1 LTKFPL
7 SNELIIEA
15 RWIDEGSRI
24 DLKWESVKFFIN
36 IFKSI
41 FQQLPADKLYDE
53 SCDYHTLPG
62 ECFGDVLKDAKV
74 IH

>member
-1 LTKFPL
+1 M
-7 SNELIIEA
+7 E
-15 RWIDEGSRI
+15 
-24 DLKWESVKFFIN
+24 FFIN
-36 IFKSI
+36 IFKSN

-53 SCDYHTLPG
+53 SSDYHTLPG